1 MPTDPGQSEL
11 HSLHQVLDVV
21 QEELDESSFV
31 HKSQHGQTDTLHSGT
46 ADDVGVTAFT
56 GKYLV
61 ANIQR

>member
-1 MPTDPGQSEL
+1 MPTDLGQSEL

-46 ADDVGVTAFT
+46 ADDAGVTAFT

-61 ANIQR
+61 ADVQR